1 MDDDINERSPNVD
14 DNVVNYDSDI
24 SHILHLVIQT
34 LLFGIGL
41 FIHVKIIQQSKA
53 DRSKAWLIH
62 ISHSLVVTFH
72 YGIRVPFQA
81 ITHFVPHLSSYIGSW
96 VCYIAAFNFFY
107 GFQAVSAHSLWIAVE
122 KYILIIHTMKARAFG
137 EEHIEKIF
145 CCLHVMCPFLLSII
159 AMLTTNYETRADV
172 KSCFGLTAESLEPSN
187 SSVSGRSNFI
197 FCDVSGYSETNV
209 IVPYVVQFFCVSRTV
224 LNIIVGTNLPEAFFY
239 YKIFKS
245 MKR

>member
-1 MDDDINERSPNVD
+1 MDDDVNERSPNVD
-14 DNVVNYDSDI
+14 DNIVNYDSDI

-96 VCYIAAFNFFY
+96 ICYIAAFNGFY
-107 GFQAVSAHSLWIAVE
+107 GLQEILAHSLWIAIE
-122 KYILIIHTMKARAFG
+122 KYILIVHFLKARAFG

-145 CCLHVMCPFLLSII
+145 CCLHAMCPFLLSII
-159 AMLTTNYETRADV
+159 PMLTTNYETRASL
-172 KSCFGLTAESLEPSN
+172 KSCFGLTAESLETSN
-187 SSVSGRSNFI
+187 SSVSGRSNFL
-197 FCDVSGYSETNV
+197 FCDVSGYSEINA
-209 IVPYVVQFFCVSRTV
+209 ILPYIVQFFCVSRAV
-224 LNIIVGTNLPEAFFY
+224 LNIVVGTNLLEAFFY